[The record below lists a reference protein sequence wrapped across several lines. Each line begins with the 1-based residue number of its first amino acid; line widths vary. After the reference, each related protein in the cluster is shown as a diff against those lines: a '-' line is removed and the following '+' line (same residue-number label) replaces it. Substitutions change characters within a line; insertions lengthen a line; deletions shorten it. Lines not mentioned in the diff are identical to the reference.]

1 MAEFCHS
8 LPSDAMGTIM
18 TLVIHTRTHARTHAR
33 THVRTHARTH
43 THCARSHAR
52 TNTHARVC
60 DAHNIHSYKGM
71 GKGKLSRFSGFVHDP
86 PTAQGHLRSQ
96 GAGHAV
102 QGLNKVTE
110 AYMVVGLP
118 FDFAP

>member
-8 LPSDAMGTIM
+8 LPSDAIGTIM
-18 TLVIHTRTHARTHAR
+18 TLVTHTHTHARTHAR
-33 THVRTHARTH
+33 THTARARTLAQTH
-43 THCARSHAR
+43 TY
-52 TNTHARVC
+52 THARVC